1 MITEVHPHHIDDHT
15 THWQSFE
22 NPTFSKEATMNV
34 LKAAIVGLA
43 LISGSTTVRADVIT
57 DWNSTAM
64 DVMKAVNVG
73 GNPWTRSM
81 ALVNV
86 SMSDAVN
93 SVQNRY
99 SRYWPELPIDPK
111 ASAVAAAA
119 AAAREILMRQYPG
132 QKARIDAAFA
142 ETMKTIPDN
151 PARAAGIDLGEKVA
165 AAIFTERQ
173 SDATN
178 MPDTYRPLT
187 TPGVWVPTTPPLFP
201 QYATAKPWGMDSA
214 SQFRPA
220 PPPAL
225 NSALYARDYNE
236 TREIGGVKSTKRTD
250 AQSDAVRFWTQA
262 NLGPAW
268 FQAARQASAR
278 HGLPVAE
285 SARVF
290 ALMSMALGNCF
301 IVDWDAKFQYHF
313 WRPITAIRNGDQDG
327 NDATEREAGWQPLN
341 TTPMHPEY
349 PAQAA
354 INAGAERGALEA
366 AFGNGTEDFV
376 ATDTSDARLSRQFTS
391 FAQMAQEHK
400 EVRIWGGIHFR
411 NSLEVGDAMGRKI
424 ADHLVANYMK
434 PTR

>member
-1 MITEVHPHHIDDHT
+1 
-15 THWQSFE
+15 
-22 NPTFSKEATMNV
+22 MNV

-99 SRYWPELPIDPK
+99 SRYLPELPIDPK
-111 ASAVAAAA
+111 ASAEAAAA

-165 AAIFTERQ
+165 GAIFAERQ

-178 MPDTYRPLT
+178 MPDTYRPLA

-327 NDATEREAGWQPLN
+327 NDATEREAGWQP
-341 TTPMHPEY
+341 
-349 PAQAA
+349 
-354 INAGAERGALEA
+354 
-366 AFGNGTEDFV
+366 
-376 ATDTSDARLSRQFTS
+376 
-391 FAQMAQEHK
+391 
-400 EVRIWGGIHFR
+400 
-411 NSLEVGDAMGRKI
+411 
-424 ADHLVANYMK
+424 
-434 PTR
+434 

>member
-1 MITEVHPHHIDDHT
+1 
-15 THWQSFE
+15 
-22 NPTFSKEATMNV
+22 MNV
-34 LKAAIVGLA
+34 LKVAIVGLA
-43 LISGSTTVRADVIT
+43 LISDNTLVHADVIT
-57 DWNSTAM
+57 DWNKTAM
-64 DVMKAVNVG
+64 DVMKAVNVA

-99 SRYWPELPIDPK
+99 TRYTTELPIDPN
-111 ASAVAAAA
+111 ASAEAAAA
-119 AAAREILMRQYPG
+119 GAARDILMRQYPG
-132 QKARIDAAFA
+132 QKAKIDAAFA
-142 ETMKTIPDN
+142 ETMKDIPDN
-151 PARAAGIDLGEKVA
+151 PARAAGIALGEKVA
-165 AAIFTERQ
+165 AAVFAERQ

-225 NSALYARDYNE
+225 NSALYTRDYNE
-236 TREIGGVKSTKRTD
+236 TKEMGGAKSTKRTD

-262 NLGPAW
+262 NLAPAW
-268 FQAARQASAR
+268 YQAAAQASAR
-278 HGLPVAE
+278 KGLSVAE
-285 SARVF
+285 NARLF
-290 ALMSMALGNCF
+290 ALMSMALANCF
-301 IVDWDAKFQYHF
+301 IVDWDAKFTYNF

-327 NDATEREAGWQPLN
+327 NDATERDAGWQPLN
-341 TTPMHPEY
+341 ATPMHPEY
-349 PAQAA
+349 PSQAG
-354 INAGAERGALEA
+354 INAGAARGVLEA
-366 AFGNGTEDFV
+366 VFGGGTEGFI
-376 ATDTSDARLSRQFTS
+376 ATDTSDARLSRKFTS
-391 FAQMAQEHK
+391 FAQMDQEHK

-411 NSLEVGDAMGRKI
+411 NSLETGDAMGRKV

-434 PTR
+434 PAR

>member
-1 MITEVHPHHIDDHT
+1 
-15 THWQSFE
+15 
-22 NPTFSKEATMNV
+22 MNM

-43 LISGSTTVRADVIT
+43 LTSSPTLVRADVIT
-57 DWNSTAM
+57 DWNNTAM

-99 SRYWPELPIDPK
+99 TRYTTELPIDAN
-111 ASAVAAAA
+111 ASAEAAAA
-119 AAAREILMRQYPG
+119 GAAREILMRQYPG

-142 ETMKTIPDN
+142 DTMKDIPDN
-151 PARAAGIDLGEKVA
+151 PARAAGIALGEKVA
-165 AAIFTERQ
+165 AAVFAERQ

-178 MPDTYRPLT
+178 VPDTYRPIA

-214 SQFRPA
+214 SQFRPG

-236 TREIGGVKSTKRTD
+236 TKDMGSLKSAKRTD

-262 NLGPAW
+262 NLAPAW
-268 FQAARQASAR
+268 FQAATQMSAR
-278 HGLPVAE
+278 RNLPVADT
-285 SARVF
+285 ARVF
-290 ALMSMALGNCF
+290 ALMSMALANCF
-301 IVDWDAKFQYHF
+301 IVDWDAKFTYNF

-327 NDATEREAGWQPLN
+327 NDATEREAGWLPLN
-341 TTPMHPEY
+341 ATPMHPEY
-349 PAQAA
+349 PSQAG
-354 INAGAERGALEA
+354 INAGAASGVLEA
-366 AFGNGTEDFV
+366 IFGKQPEGFV
-376 ATDTSDARLSRQFTS
+376 ATDINDARLSRQFAS
-391 FAQMAQEHK
+391 FAQMDQEHK

-411 NSLEVGDAMGRKI
+411 NSLEAGDAMGKKI
-424 ADHLVANYMK
+424 AEHLVANYMK
-434 PTR
+434 PPR

>member
-1 MITEVHPHHIDDHT
+1 
-15 THWQSFE
+15 
-22 NPTFSKEATMNV
+22 MNV
-34 LKAAIVGLA
+34 LKVAIVGLA
-43 LISGSTTVRADVIT
+43 LTFINTPIRADVIT
-57 DWNSTAM
+57 NWNNTAM
-64 DVMKAVNVG
+64 AVMKAVNVG

-99 SRYWPELPIDPK
+99 SRYMPELPSDPN
-111 ASAVAAAA
+111 ASAEAAAS

-132 QKARIDAAFA
+132 QKARIDAAFV
-142 ETMKTIPDN
+142 ETMQTIPDN
-151 PARAAGIDLGEKVA
+151 PARVAGVDLGEKVA
-165 AAIFTERQ
+165 AAIFAERQ
-173 SDATN
+173 NDATN

-236 TREIGGVKSTKRTD
+236 TKEMGGVKSTKRTD

-268 FQAARQASAR
+268 FQAATQVSAR
-278 HGLPVAE
+278 RGLPVAE

-290 ALMSMALGNCF
+290 ALMSMGLANCF

-327 NDATEREAGWQPLN
+327 NDATERDAGWQPLN
-341 TTPMHPEY
+341 ATPMHPEY

-354 INAGAERGALEA
+354 INAGAARGVLEA
-366 AFGNGTEDFV
+366 VFGNGTEAFV
-376 ATDTSDARLSRQFTS
+376 ARLSRQFTS
-391 FAQMAQEHK
+391 FAQMTQEHK
-400 EVRIWGGIHFR
+400 KVRVWGGIHFR
-411 NSLEVGDAMGRKI
+411 NSLEVGEAMGRKI
-424 ADHLVANYMK
+424 VDHLVANYMK
-434 PTR
+434 PVR

>member
-1 MITEVHPHHIDDHT
+1 M
-15 THWQSFE
+15 
-22 NPTFSKEATMNV
+22 KL

-43 LISGSTTVRADVIT
+43 LMSSNTLVRADVIT
-57 DWNSTAM
+57 DWNRTAI
-64 DVMKAVNVG
+64 DVMKALNVG

-99 SRYWPELPIDPK
+99 SRYTATQLPIDPN
-111 ASAVAAAA
+111 ASAEAAAT

-132 QKARIDAAFA
+132 QKPQIDAAFA
-142 ETMKTIPDN
+142 ETMQTIPDN
-151 PARAAGIDLGEKVA
+151 PARVAGIALGEKVA
-165 AAIFTERQ
+165 AIVFTERQ

-178 MPDTYRPLT
+178 TPDTYRPLT

-214 SQFRPA
+214 GQFRPG

-236 TREIGGVKSTKRTD
+236 TKEMGGVKSTKRTD

-268 FQAARQASAR
+268 FQAAWQVSAR
-278 HGLPVAE
+278 HGLSVAE

-290 ALMSMALGNCF
+290 ALMSMALANCF
-301 IVDWDAKFQYHF
+301 IVDWDAKS
-313 WRPITAIRNGDQDG
+313 
-327 NDATEREAGWQPLN
+327 N
-341 TTPMHPEY
+341 TTSGARSPRSVTATRTATMRPNAT
-349 PAQAA
+349 PA
-354 INAGAERGALEA
+354 G
-366 AFGNGTEDFV
+366 
-376 ATDTSDARLSRQFTS
+376 
-391 FAQMAQEHK
+391 
-400 EVRIWGGIHFR
+400 
-411 NSLEVGDAMGRKI
+411 SL
-424 ADHLVANYMK
+424 
-434 PTR
+434 

>member
-1 MITEVHPHHIDDHT
+1 VEEDVTMDLLKTAMI
-15 THWQSFE
+15 S
-22 NPTFSKEATMNV
+22 
-34 LKAAIVGLA
+34 LA
-43 LISGSTTVRADVIT
+43 LISGNTFAQADVIA
-57 DWNSTAM
+57 DWNNSAM

-93 SVQNRY
+93 SVQSRY
-99 SRYWPELPIDPK
+99 SRYLPELPSDPN
-111 ASAVAAAA
+111 ASAEAAAA
-119 AAAREILMRQYPG
+119 AAARAILMRQYPG
-132 QKARIDAAFA
+132 QKARIEAAFT
-142 ETMKTIPDN
+142 ETMQTIPDS
-151 PARAAGIDLGEKVA
+151 PARASGVDLGEKVA
-165 AAIFTERQ
+165 AAIFAERE

-178 MPDTYRPLT
+178 TPDTYRPLT

-201 QYATAKPWGMDSA
+201 QYATAKPWGIESA
-214 SQFRPA
+214 SQFRPG

-225 NSALYARDYNE
+225 NTALYARDYNE
-236 TREIGGVKSTKRTD
+236 TKEMGGHKSTKRTD
-250 AQSDAVRFWTQA
+250 AQTDAVRFWTQA

-268 FQAARQASAR
+268 FQAAQQASAR
-278 HGLPVAE
+278 HNLSMAD

-290 ALMSMALGNCF
+290 ALMSMALANCF
-301 IVDWDAKFQYHF
+301 ILDWDAKFQYNF

-327 NDATEREAGWQPLN
+327 NDATERDAGWQPIN

-349 PAQAA
+349 PSQAG
-354 INAGAERGALEA
+354 INAGAARGVLEA
-366 AFGNGTEDFV
+366 VFGNGTESFI
-376 ATDTSDARLSRQFTS
+376 ATDTSDARLSRKFDS

-400 EVRIWGGIHFR
+400 DVRVWGGIHFR
-411 NSLEVGDAMGRKI
+411 NSLEIGDAMGQKV

>member
-1 MITEVHPHHIDDHT
+1 
-15 THWQSFE
+15 
-22 NPTFSKEATMNV
+22 MNV
-34 LKAAIVGLA
+34 LKVAIVGLA
-43 LISGSTTVRADVIT
+43 LISVDTPVRADVIA
-57 DWNSTAM
+57 DWNNTAM
-64 DVMKAVNVG
+64 DVMKAVNVA

-93 SVQNRY
+93 SVQSRY
-99 SRYWPELPIDPK
+99 SRYMLELPTDPN
-111 ASAVAAAA
+111 ASAEAAAA

-132 QKARIDAAFA
+132 QKERIDAAFA

-151 PARAAGIDLGEKVA
+151 PARVAGIDLGEKVA
-165 AAIFTERQ
+165 GAIFAERQ

-178 MPDTYRPLT
+178 TPDTYRPHA

-225 NSALYARDYNE
+225 NSAVYARDYNE
-236 TREIGGVKSTKRTD
+236 TKEMGGVKSTKRTD

-278 HGLPVAE
+278 HGLSVAE

-290 ALMSMALGNCF
+290 ALMSMGLANCF
-301 IVDWDAKFQYHF
+301 IVDWDAKF
-313 WRPITAIRNGDQDG
+313 
-327 NDATEREAGWQPLN
+327 
-341 TTPMHPEY
+341 
-349 PAQAA
+349 
-354 INAGAERGALEA
+354 
-366 AFGNGTEDFV
+366 
-376 ATDTSDARLSRQFTS
+376 
-391 FAQMAQEHK
+391 
-400 EVRIWGGIHFR
+400 
-411 NSLEVGDAMGRKI
+411 
-424 ADHLVANYMK
+424 
-434 PTR
+434 

>member
-1 MITEVHPHHIDDHT
+1 
-15 THWQSFE
+15 
-22 NPTFSKEATMNV
+22 MNV

-43 LISGSTTVRADVIT
+43 LISGNTLVRADVIT
-57 DWNSTAM
+57 DWNTTAM
-64 DVMKAVNVG
+64 DVMKAVNVA

-93 SVQNRY
+93 SVQNQY
-99 SRYWPELPIDPK
+99 SRYTATELAIDPNT
-111 ASAVAAAA
+111 SAEAAAA

-132 QKARIDAAFA
+132 QKALIDAAFA
-142 ETMKTIPDN
+142 ETMQAIPDN
-151 PARAAGIDLGEKVA
+151 PARVAGIALGEKVA
-165 AAIFTERQ
+165 ATLFAERQ

-178 MPDTYRPLT
+178 APDTYRPLT

-236 TREIGGVKSTKRTD
+236 TKEMGGVKSTKRTD

-262 NLGPAW
+262 NLNPAW

-278 HGLPVAE
+278 RGLSVPE

-290 ALMSMALGNCF
+290 ALLSMAFANCF
-301 IVDWDAKFQYHF
+301 IVDWDAKFQYNF

-327 NDATEREAGWQPLN
+327 NDATERDAGWQPLN
-341 TTPMHPEY
+341 ATPMHPEY
-349 PAQAA
+349 PSQAG
-354 INAGAERGALEA
+354 INSGAARGVLEA
-366 AFGNGTEDFV
+366 VFGSGPEDFIV
-376 ATDTSDARLSRQFTS
+376 YDISDARLSRQFTS
-391 FAQMAQEHK
+391 FAQMDQEHK

-411 NSLEVGDAMGRKI
+411 NSLEVGEAMGRKI